1 MIFDLSNPEVLVCIV
16 EDRPTM
22 LQFTVPTNAFE
33 RPEAVMFSSVAEY
46 LGAHALEAVNVDAF
60 TVAYLIDE
68 HGQRLLIGSLYTR
81 TPLPWIDYDQD
92 S

>member
-22 LQFTVPTNAFE
+22 LQFTVPTDAFE
-33 RPEAVMFSSVAEY
+33 RPEAVMVSSVAEY
-46 LGAHALEAVNVDAF
+46 LGAHALEAVNVD
-60 TVAYLIDE
+60 YLIDE